1 MLGRQG
7 PLDRNLVVRWM
18 TVDWQAGYPGDADS
32 ALRDDLGGHLR
43 VLLAGPF
50 PGVVLNG
57 DLIKQ
62 ARDKLQVVPVAQ
74 RVYAAIASS
83 PAAKALPDWRVSE
96 AAGPSAST
104 VFVWRS
110 GQPLTAGISGL
121 YTSEGF
127 RTVFLP
133 ALPAAAH
140 DAAQDDWVLGT
151 TGSGGHPSGLERD
164 VTGLYLQDFA
174 QRWDRLIGDL
184 SIVRV
189 NDLQGALRV
198 LNVMSSP
205 SSPIR
210 LLVVSAAN
218 EIRLSRP
225 PSGEVQGSAPPR
237 GGPAGSTP
245 AATEQD
251 RLRRLL
257 GVAANDP
264 TSPAGI
270 AAAFTDQHF
279 QELQSL
285 ASVPPNS
292 APNAP
297 LPIDDVIN
305 DLGRLYRSISDAAET
320 ANPLVGGSAEASAT
334 DRIQAGAGRLPQP
347 VQGWVLGVT
356 RTSAN
361 MSMGGARDRLI
372 ALWRSTNGAA
382 CKAATTDRYPFRAD
396 ASQDISL
403 GDFARLFGRGGIFDS
418 FFNDNLR
425 TSIDT
430 RRHPWRW
437 RMAGGI
443 DAGLSAEP
451 LHAFEIAAEIRD
463 RYFIG
468 ATPSVG
474 FTLTPAALDGNAAS
488 VTLTTDGQTIS
499 YKRDAA
505 TSVRLQWPGLAGST
519 GAKVSFTAEGS
530 ATPTEI
536 SATGPW
542 AWFHLLDRGQFR
554 ALGRPDQFLL
564 SFSSGQNSVDFTMQA
579 ESSVNPFGS
588 NLAAEFRCPWP
599 Q

>member
-1 MLGRQG
+1 
-7 PLDRNLVVRWM
+7 
-18 TVDWQAGYPGDADS
+18 
-32 ALRDDLGGHLR
+32 
-43 VLLAGPF
+43 
-50 PGVVLNG
+50 
-57 DLIKQ
+57 
-62 ARDKLQVVPVAQ
+62 
-74 RVYAAIASS
+74 
-83 PAAKALPDWRVSE
+83 
-96 AAGPSAST
+96 
-104 VFVWRS
+104 
-110 GQPLTAGISGL
+110 
-121 YTSEGF
+121 
-127 RTVFLP
+127 
-133 ALPAAAH
+133 
-140 DAAQDDWVLGT
+140 
-151 TGSGGHPSGLERD
+151 
-164 VTGLYLQDFA
+164 
-174 QRWDRLIGDL
+174 
-184 SIVRV
+184 
-189 NDLQGALRV
+189 
-198 LNVMSSP
+198 
-205 SSPIR
+205 
-210 LLVVSAAN
+210 
-218 EIRLSRP
+218 
-225 PSGEVQGSAPPR
+225 
-237 GGPAGSTP
+237 
-245 AATEQD
+245 
-251 RLRRLL
+251 
-257 GVAANDP
+257 VAANDP

-468 ATPSVG
+468 AMPSVG

-554 ALGRPDQFLL
+554 ALGRPDQFSL